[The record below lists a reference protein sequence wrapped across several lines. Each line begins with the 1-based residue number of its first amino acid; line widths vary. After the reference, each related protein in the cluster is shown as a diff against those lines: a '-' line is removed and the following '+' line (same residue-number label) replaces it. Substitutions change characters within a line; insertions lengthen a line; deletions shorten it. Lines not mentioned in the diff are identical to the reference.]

1 MAPQAQIDAAN
12 VSIEA
17 AKTAGADRYAPESF
31 NAASEALKTALTA
44 VEEQNSKFAL
54 FRNYDASKTTLAS
67 VATLSTKAVEET
79 TAKKE
84 ALKAEV
90 NQATVDLGAIIVA
103 DKELLAKA
111 PKGKEGKAAL
121 EAIGQEIAV
130 VETVNT
136 EVTAGVANN
145 EDILTLSD
153 KIKPAVEKAKAINSE
168 LTDVIAKPKGY
179 RNPISQTKKEDE
191 AFLDQDSL
199 EIADSIAAST
209 MPHFPWPPPKASTTV
224 KIPRNLIVKSNPNI
238 LLSEIAKQ
246 FESILGKAGY
256 DQISYYYFPSGFA
269 IVSQLEQINKDGTPK
284 SEESRWNNKYEK
296 PKVFNL
302 ESYIRAL
309 FTAQPGYF
317 RVIAFIFTSKP
328 FNQSDKT
335 ITKET
340 GDFLIHAGSTVLP
353 KKIFDIPFSS
363 DYYCMALIYEF
374 KQVTINDRP
383 TLVDPST
390 VSGKTHLVN
399 TKIWKELEK

>member
-1 MAPQAQIDAAN
+1 MKKGLLKLVAFSFLVVSLASCAKAPQAEIDAAN

-31 NAASEALKTALTA
+31 NAASEELKTALTA

-90 NQATVDLGAIIVA
+90 TQSITDLTALIVA

-153 KIKPAVEKAKAINSE
+153 KIKPAVEKAKAINTE
-168 LTDVIAKPKGY
+168 LTDVIAKKG
-179 RNPISQTKKEDE
+179 KK
-191 AFLDQDSL
+191 
-199 EIADSIAAST
+199 
-209 MPHFPWPPPKASTTV
+209 
-224 KIPRNLIVKSNPNI
+224 
-238 LLSEIAKQ
+238 
-246 FESILGKAGY
+246 
-256 DQISYYYFPSGFA
+256 
-269 IVSQLEQINKDGTPK
+269 
-284 SEESRWNNKYEK
+284 
-296 PKVFNL
+296 
-302 ESYIRAL
+302 
-309 FTAQPGYF
+309 
-317 RVIAFIFTSKP
+317 
-328 FNQSDKT
+328 
-335 ITKET
+335 
-340 GDFLIHAGSTVLP
+340 
-353 KKIFDIPFSS
+353 
-363 DYYCMALIYEF
+363 
-374 KQVTINDRP
+374 
-383 TLVDPST
+383 
-390 VSGKTHLVN
+390 
-399 TKIWKELEK
+399 

>member
-1 MAPQAQIDAAN
+1 MKKGLLKLVAFSFLVVSLASCAKAPQAEIDAAN

-90 NQATVDLGAIIVA
+90 AQAITDLTALIVA

-153 KIKPAVEKAKAINSE
+153 KIKPAVEKAKAINTE
-168 LTDVIAKPKGY
+168 LTDVIAKKG
-179 RNPISQTKKEDE
+179 KK
-191 AFLDQDSL
+191 
-199 EIADSIAAST
+199 
-209 MPHFPWPPPKASTTV
+209 
-224 KIPRNLIVKSNPNI
+224 
-238 LLSEIAKQ
+238 
-246 FESILGKAGY
+246 
-256 DQISYYYFPSGFA
+256 
-269 IVSQLEQINKDGTPK
+269 
-284 SEESRWNNKYEK
+284 
-296 PKVFNL
+296 
-302 ESYIRAL
+302 
-309 FTAQPGYF
+309 
-317 RVIAFIFTSKP
+317 
-328 FNQSDKT
+328 
-335 ITKET
+335 
-340 GDFLIHAGSTVLP
+340 
-353 KKIFDIPFSS
+353 
-363 DYYCMALIYEF
+363 
-374 KQVTINDRP
+374 
-383 TLVDPST
+383 
-390 VSGKTHLVN
+390 
-399 TKIWKELEK
+399 

>member
-1 MAPQAQIDAAN
+1 MKKGLLKLVAFSFLVVSLASCAKAPQAEIDAAN

-79 TAKKE
+79 TAKKA

-90 NQATVDLGAIIVA
+90 TQSITDLTALIAA

-153 KIKPAVEKAKAINSE
+153 KIKPAVEKAKAINTE
-168 LTDVIAKPKGY
+168 LTDVIAKKG
-179 RNPISQTKKEDE
+179 KK
-191 AFLDQDSL
+191 
-199 EIADSIAAST
+199 
-209 MPHFPWPPPKASTTV
+209 
-224 KIPRNLIVKSNPNI
+224 
-238 LLSEIAKQ
+238 
-246 FESILGKAGY
+246 
-256 DQISYYYFPSGFA
+256 
-269 IVSQLEQINKDGTPK
+269 
-284 SEESRWNNKYEK
+284 
-296 PKVFNL
+296 
-302 ESYIRAL
+302 
-309 FTAQPGYF
+309 
-317 RVIAFIFTSKP
+317 
-328 FNQSDKT
+328 
-335 ITKET
+335 
-340 GDFLIHAGSTVLP
+340 
-353 KKIFDIPFSS
+353 
-363 DYYCMALIYEF
+363 
-374 KQVTINDRP
+374 
-383 TLVDPST
+383 
-390 VSGKTHLVN
+390 
-399 TKIWKELEK
+399 

>member
-1 MAPQAQIDAAN
+1 MKKGLLKLVAFSFLVVSLASCAKAPQAEIDAAN

-79 TAKKE
+79 TAKKA

-90 NQATVDLGAIIVA
+90 TQSITDLTALIVA

-153 KIKPAVEKAKAINSE
+153 KIKPAVEKAKAINTE
-168 LTDVIAKPKGY
+168 LTDVIAKKG
-179 RNPISQTKKEDE
+179 KK
-191 AFLDQDSL
+191 
-199 EIADSIAAST
+199 
-209 MPHFPWPPPKASTTV
+209 
-224 KIPRNLIVKSNPNI
+224 
-238 LLSEIAKQ
+238 
-246 FESILGKAGY
+246 
-256 DQISYYYFPSGFA
+256 
-269 IVSQLEQINKDGTPK
+269 
-284 SEESRWNNKYEK
+284 
-296 PKVFNL
+296 
-302 ESYIRAL
+302 
-309 FTAQPGYF
+309 
-317 RVIAFIFTSKP
+317 
-328 FNQSDKT
+328 
-335 ITKET
+335 
-340 GDFLIHAGSTVLP
+340 
-353 KKIFDIPFSS
+353 
-363 DYYCMALIYEF
+363 
-374 KQVTINDRP
+374 
-383 TLVDPST
+383 
-390 VSGKTHLVN
+390 
-399 TKIWKELEK
+399 